1 MQKSYQI
8 ILFSRNFLRTLLK
21 ESDNMKELEWYVIN
35 YDFNA
40 KKLENFNIFRNIKF
54 VRGVE
59 ELLDN
64 YIDFEDFTNKLEREL
79 KYCFWCKREYEVFI
93 GDAFEEDLQK
103 YEKVDI
109 YSQVKPNVKI
119 LAKYIIDNYN
129 NE

>member
-1 MQKSYQI
+1 
-8 ILFSRNFLRTLLK
+8 
-21 ESDNMKELEWYVIN
+21 MKKLEWYVIN

-40 KKLENFNIFRNIKF
+40 RKLENFNIFRNIKF

-64 YIDFEDFTNKLEREL
+64 YINFEDFTNKLEREL